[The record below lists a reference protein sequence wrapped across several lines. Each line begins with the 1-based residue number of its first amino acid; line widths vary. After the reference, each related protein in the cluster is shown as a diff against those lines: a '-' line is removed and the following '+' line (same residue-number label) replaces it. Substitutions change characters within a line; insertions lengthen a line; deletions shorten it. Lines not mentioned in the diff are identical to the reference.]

1 MGLVLHGQLCALLP
15 VLSGNSFTSCSILT
29 VGGPTAD
36 LKRVSD
42 LQRAAFTVPFGV
54 FVGVKIIKLNVQR
67 SRPPLSLHNY
77 PLIGMDL

>member
-1 MGLVLHGQLCALLP
+1 M
-15 VLSGNSFTSCSILT
+15 SCSILT

-42 LQRAAFTVPFGV
+42 LQRAAFTVPFGA

-67 SRPPLSLHNY
+67 SRPPFVSPQLSLGRYGFVNK
-77 PLIGMDL
+77 LD